1 MPTATL
7 GAMARNFYDI
17 LGLKKDATDKEVR
30 SAYRK
35 LARKY
40 HPDVAPNDKSAE
52 SRFKEMNNAFEVLSD
67 ADKRKKYDRYGDRWE
82 HADQLEEAQRR
93 QSAGTWARQGGPQPQ
108 NGDASDFGSIFENLF
123 RRERGGPR
131 GQPAPRRGQDIET
144 PVELSLEE
152 AFQGATRTVR
162 LQGAEACRIC
172 GGSGDVA
179 GAVCHTCD
187 GTGQVMRE
195 RRLEVKVPAGAKT
208 GSRVRV
214 AAEGRPGTSG
224 GPAGDLY
231 LVVSVLNHPR
241 FERRGDDL
249 LVEVPVPYVD
259 AILGGEVELQTL
271 DGRVMLRIPALTQ
284 NGRQIRLG
292 GKGMPVLGTLGQRG
306 DLLARVRVHLPE
318 RLSDEERKH
327 IEALKQLAG
336 APAPAGSR
344 QS

>member
-1 MPTATL
+1 
-7 GAMARNFYDI
+7 MAKNLYDI
-17 LGLKKDATDKEVR
+17 LGVKKDATDKEVR
-30 SAYRK
+30 GAYRK

-40 HPDVAPNDKSAE
+40 HPDVAPNDKTAE

-67 ADKRKKYDRYGDRWE
+67 SDKRKKYDRYGERWE
-82 HADQLEEAQRR
+82 HADQIEESQRR
-93 QSAGTWARQGGPQPQ
+93 QSAGSWARQGGPHAQDP
-108 NGDASDFGSIFENLF
+108 GSGDFGSIFENLF

-131 GQPAPRRGQDIET
+131 GQSAARRGQDIET

-152 AFQGATRTVR
+152 AFLGAARTVR
-162 LQGAEACRIC
+162 LQSAEACRVC

-187 GTGQVMRE
+187 GTGQVARE

-214 AAEGRPGTSG
+214 AGEGRPGMGG
-224 GPAGDLY
+224 GPSGDLY
-231 LVVSVLNHPR
+231 LVVTVLSHPR

-249 LVEVPVPYVD
+249 AVEVAVPYVD
-259 AILGGEVELQTL
+259 AILGGEVELPTL

-292 GKGMPVLGTLGQRG
+292 GKGMPVLGTPGQRG

-318 RLSDEERKH
+318 RLSDEEREH
-327 IEALKQLAG
+327 IEALRQLAT
-336 APAPAGSR
+336 APATAGSR